1 VKQSVPA
8 VIQGEQRLVRYA
20 QLMEAA
26 HKGEPLRLKAARG
39 DRFVLEDNDSSYR
52 PEAIQGKRV
61 ASDLHV
67 SLPAAEGQPL
77 QRPQLIIENFYAEE
91 AQLLAGGDERRLQL
105 LESAPFLPDAA
116 PEPAAAWRSHAGP
129 QWLGST
135 HQLRQSLPAV
145 EAPATQP
152 PPVEV
157 LPPPTQQARLLA
169 MGRDSGHGTLDFLTN
184 DGGAGRLLHGHLD
197 SPLQAG
203 EQVQVSTDG
212 GLTWYTARLTASDR
226 WVAVDAR
233 QHAADFAVQS
243 RVLNA
248 QGLSGPVHLRQVTLD
263 TQAPAPPDHV
273 SRHGDQVE
281 VSFAGSGAGVG
292 DVISLIIGDYRV
304 EHVLSA
310 EDIAR
315 GQAVITLAPALAQQ
329 AYVLGAAL
337 LDAAG
342 NVSAYRASAG
352 EYVENWSSHPLAGNL
367 GHIETA
373 GMSIALVAGTMGLG
387 LHQNWPV
394 PMPGLLFIGDQLDA
408 DNRDEVTFGLRHGA
422 TRVALSVHYAEQGAS
437 YLVFHDAHGAELGR
451 LSFDVR
457 DGSTTRYEF
466 TAPPGTQIA
475 SFTYLANGETAGL
488 ALSDFDIRF
497 TPPDF
502 SVATQR
508 VVAGTGH
515 YLGDASDNAFLVS
528 DVALLG
534 ADGGRVDGNGGTDTL
549 RLQGS
554 GQTLDLTA
562 LGASVRSIEIID
574 LAGTGPN
581 ALRLSLEDVLS
592 HGEVDLFRDA
602 DGERV
607 QMMVKGT
614 FGDSV
619 ELQGLSDGLDPGA
632 WSSQGPVTLGGVL
645 YQVFQHSALQAELLV
660 QDGVT
665 VNLL

>member
-1 VKQSVPA
+1 MPA
-8 VIQGEQRLVRYA
+8 VIQGEQRLVRHA
-20 QLMEAA
+20 QLLEAA
-26 HKGEPLRLKAARG
+26 HKGEPLRLKASRA
-39 DRFVLEDNDSSYR
+39 DKFLLEDSDSAHP

-67 SLPAAEGQPL
+67 SLPSAEGQAL
-77 QRPQLIIENFYAEE
+77 QQPQLIIEDFYAQE
-91 AQLLAGGDERRLQL
+91 AQLLAGDDERGPQL
-105 LESAPFLPDAA
+105 LESAPFLPDPA
-116 PEPAAAWRSHAGP
+116 PEPAAAWRSHARP
-129 QWLGST
+129 EWLGST
-135 HQLRQSLPAV
+135 HQLRPGLPAV
-145 EAPATQP
+145 EAVATQP
-152 PPVEV
+152 PPVEA
-157 LPPPTQQARLLA
+157 LPPPTQQARVLA

-184 DGGAGRLLHGHLD
+184 DGGAGRLLHGQLD
-197 SPLQAG
+197 GPLQTG

-212 GLTWYTARLTASDR
+212 GLTWHTARLTASDR

-233 QHAADFAVQS
+233 QHAADFTVQS
-243 RVLNA
+243 RVVNA
-248 QGLSGPVHLRQVTLD
+248 QGLSGPVQHRQVSLD
-263 TQAPAPPDHV
+263 TQALAPPDHV
-273 SRHGDQVE
+273 SRQGDQVE

-310 EDIAR
+310 ADIAR

-342 NVSAYRASAG
+342 NVSAYRGSSGQYA
-352 EYVENWSSHPLAGNL
+352 EDWSSHPLAGDL

-373 GMSIALVAGTMGLG
+373 GMSIVRVSGTMGLG

-394 PMPGLLFIGDQLDA
+394 PMPGLLFIGDQLNP
-408 DNRDEVTFGLRHGA
+408 DNRDEVTFDLRHGA
-422 TRVALSVHYAEQGAS
+422 TRVAFNVSYAEQGAS
-437 YLVFHDAHGAELGR
+437 YFVFHDAQGAELGR
-451 LSFDVR
+451 LLIDVR
-457 DGSTTRYEF
+457 DGSATRYEF
-466 TAPPGTQIA
+466 NAPPGTQIA

-502 SVATQR
+502 SGATQR
-508 VVAGTGH
+508 VVAGAGH

-534 ADGGRVDGNGGTDTL
+534 AGAGRVDGNGGTDTL
-549 RLQGS
+549 RLEGS

-562 LGASVRSIEIID
+562 LGDSVRSIEIVD

-581 ALRLSLEDVLS
+581 ALRLSLEDVLN

-614 FGDSV
+614 FGDRV
-619 ELQGLSDGLDPGA
+619 DLQGLSDGLDPGA
-632 WSSQGPVTLGGVL
+632 WSSQGPVTVGGVV
-645 YQVFQHSALQAELLV
+645 YQVFQHSALQGELLV